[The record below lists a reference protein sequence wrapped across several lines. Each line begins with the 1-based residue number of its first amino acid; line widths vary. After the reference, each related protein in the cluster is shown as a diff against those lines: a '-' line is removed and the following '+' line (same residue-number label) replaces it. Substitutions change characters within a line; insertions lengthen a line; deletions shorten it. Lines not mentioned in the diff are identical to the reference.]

1 MRVAISRTRDS
12 IQNSTTKNL
21 KSLDDSRPFDAI
33 EIKIANQVAKQWQS
47 EQNLSDAFVDIEN
60 RILKQKSC

>member
-12 IQNSTTKNL
+12 IQNSTTKHL
-21 KSLDDSRPFDAI
+21 KSLDNSRPFDAI